1 MRENTT
7 PTIPGH
13 VPPKNKR
20 RWVLPTALT
29 IGGFLIGGG
38 IATAAQPEP
47 ETVLVEKPVEVE
59 KIVTETVETTPQ
71 ACLDAIDHADDLM
84 LTLSGVGL
92 LAAQY
97 IDLIPRAFEAGM
109 DYDIAAS
116 EQIIA
121 DMDDLNSQVEGMD
134 GSTDRAN
141 YDAAVEEC
149 RGTGA

>member
-1 MRENTT
+1 MQYNET
-7 PTIPGH
+7 PTYPGH
-13 VPPKNKR
+13 TPAKKRR

-29 IGGFLIGGG
+29 IGGLAVGIGIG
-38 IATAAQPEP
+38 AAGQPEP
-47 ETVLVEKPVEVE
+47 ETVTIEKPVEVE

-71 ACLDAIDHADDLM
+71 ACLDAIDHADKLM
-84 LTLSGVGL
+84 LTLSDVGM

-109 DYDIAAS
+109 DYDLAAS

-121 DMDDLNSQVEGMD
+121 DMDELNTQLESID
-134 GSTDRAN
+134 GTTDRAN

-149 RGTGA
+149 RGAL